1 MEDPRVCETHA
12 YRAFGQH
19 VWHDIVC
26 SVGISQAF
34 DDGAAGQV
42 ATMYLP
48 SPGATAQQDPREAAL
63 QIRVLGEFGFELN
76 GHAVATAAWQR
87 SHARRLIQLLCSAPR
102 LTETRSRLL
111 SVLWPDSDEA
121 HARNRLHHTV
131 HCIRKAWEEIPAD
144 LRPKMEVTSER
155 VVLTPGPDTV
165 IDLQVFVQG
174 VEADCTQ
181 ADERLACLEQAL
193 SHYAGSLAQGWD
205 DCSEIQT
212 RRAWLEKLQ
221 EQALH
226 EAVATALELEQPAVA
241 LRHARQLAQQLQ
253 TDCEAHC
260 QYARLLADNNRP
272 DAALL
277 HCQDVRAGLE
287 AEDPGSLPLLDETV
301 HAIQQRANRRAPV
314 VDAAHIDV
322 ASAAPSAASASV
334 SAAVAAL
341 AITTQA
347 LPRLP
352 LLPAPTRQPVGYAT
366 VSALCRQCVED
377 PFGAI
382 TSLVGPPGA
391 GKSLLA
397 ASLAHSAQGAMQHG
411 ALWLDCT
418 DVTDTACLLT
428 VIAKGLKPLGG
439 AVPAT
444 DAGVAAALQG
454 KELLIVLDGL
464 NGDASLVGLAHVVGL
479 ASRDTRWLITS
490 WSARHVRGERIVT
503 LDHSLLLQTPA
514 DAGSV
519 APSHA
524 AQILL
529 SSAAQTWRLQDARS
543 IQVIEQICAALD
555 GLPLSLEIAGQC
567 LSTMSPNELATRL
580 QRDDCALLRDAQR
593 GADSADTL
601 ERRLA
606 QAVGTWASHAQPR
619 ARQML
624 TLLGR
629 CRSWLTREDIEC
641 LMGDTDGHSTQTL
654 VEHCVRH
661 HFLLRRTHAAAHAPR
676 SEFRVPRI
684 VTAALRLF
692 FEAADPA
699 WADERL
705 RFWLQCGHDFVQTE
719 ADNRAAAVAAWF
731 DEHLC
736 DLDAAADSWIESG
749 QLTEVATLCR
759 AHAAHGLLPRHTT
772 PLHRWLEAL
781 GESMAELPPQLAVE
795 LLIVRARMRAHRGEL
810 GPSCDDASRAL
821 TRLTAPSH
829 DKLREEALQLLQRY
843 GVPEPTRTQH
853 PNTMCRRGVD
863 AGESLMRISQLA
875 VRHGQLVE
883 AQTLCGQAV
892 EVFGYFGLGHALAK
906 AHRFHAKIAFALG
919 NPEQAMRSLGQAQR
933 VAQSHEDSGEALL
946 SGFMKAELLTSQ
958 MQFAQAI
965 ELASQLI
972 AQPECAQNTV
982 LGARATLVVAWAHY
996 GQGAYPLAH
1005 ALCHDLRQQATD
1017 ARGMALQINAE
1028 ILSALTEARCHR
1040 PALALR
1046 SASAVLELLTH
1057 HQPLPDEQN
1066 NLVNAAELAM
1076 CLNRADLAAP
1086 MLGALNDFSQRP
1098 QHRLRA
1104 WTSARISA
1112 LQKIETPLLQ
1122 DRERAANMSSYA
1134 DVLSTL
1140 VAS

>member
-1 MEDPRVCETHA
+1 
-12 YRAFGQH
+12 
-19 VWHDIVC
+19 
-26 SVGISQAF
+26 
-34 DDGAAGQV
+34 
-42 ATMYLP
+42 MYLP

-76 GHAVATAAWQR
+76 GHPAATAAWQR

-102 LTETRSRLL
+102 LAETRSRLL
-111 SVLWPDSDEA
+111 GVLWPDSDEA

-144 LRPKMEVTSER
+144 LRPKMDVTSER
-155 VVLTPGPDTV
+155 VVLTPGLGTV

-221 EQALH
+221 EQALR

-241 LRHARQLAQQLQ
+241 LRHAQQLALQLQ

-260 QYARLLADNNRP
+260 QYAQLLADNNRP

-301 HAIQQRANRRAPV
+301 HAIQQRTNRRAPLAAAARI
-314 VDAAHIDV
+314 DA
-322 ASAAPSAASASV
+322 ASAAPSAASANV
-334 SAAVAAL
+334 SAAVAAP
-341 AITTQA
+341 AITAQA
-347 LPRLP
+347 LQRLP
-352 LLPAPTRQPVGYAT
+352 LLPAPTRQPVGYAA
-366 VSALCRQCVED
+366 VAALCRQCVDD

-397 ASLAHSAQGAMQHG
+397 ASLAHGAQAAMQHG
-411 ALWLDCT
+411 ALWLDCAA
-418 DVTDTACLLT
+418 VVDTACLLS
-428 VIAKGLKPLGG
+428 VIAEGLKPLGG

-519 APSHA
+519 APPPSHA

-543 IQVIEQICAALD
+543 IQVIEQICTALD

-601 ERRLA
+601 ERRLT
-606 QAVGTWASHAQPR
+606 QAVGTWVGHAPPQ

-624 TLLGR
+624 TLLSR
-629 CRSWLTREDIEC
+629 CRSWLTREDIGC

-661 HFLLRRTHAAAHAPR
+661 HFLLRRTHAAAHATR

-719 ADNRAAAVAAWF
+719 ADNKAAAMAAWF
-731 DEHLC
+731 DQHLC

-759 AHAAHGLLPRHTT
+759 AHAAHGSLPRHTT
-772 PLHRWLEAL
+772 SLHRWLEAL
-781 GESMAELPPQLAVE
+781 GESMSDLPPQLAVE
-795 LLIVRARMRAHRGEL
+795 LLVVRARMRAHWGEL

-843 GVPEPTRTQH
+843 GVPEPTQTQR

-892 EVFGYFGLGHALAK
+892 DVFSYFGLGHALSK

-919 NPEQAMRSLGQAQR
+919 NPVQALRSLGEAQR
-933 VAQSHEDSGEALL
+933 VAQNHDDSGEALR
-946 SGFMKAELLTSQ
+946 SGFMKADLLVSQ
-958 MQFAQAI
+958 MKFTQAI

-972 AQPECAQNTV
+972 AQPDCAHNP
-982 LGARATLVVAWAHY
+982 LLAAHATLVVAWAHY

-1005 ALCHDLRQQATD
+1005 ALCQDLRQQATE
-1017 ARGMALQINAE
+1017 ARGLSLQINVE
-1028 ILSALTEARCHR
+1028 ILSALTEVRCQR

-1066 NLVNAAELAM
+1066 NLVNAAELAV

-1086 MLGALNDFSQRP
+1086 MFGALHDFSQRP
-1098 QHRLRA
+1098 HHQLRA
-1104 WTSARISA
+1104 WTLSRIGA
-1112 LQKIETPLLQ
+1112 LQSTRTETGLGR
-1122 DRERAANMSSYA
+1122 DAANTPSYA